1 VIRSTATRSDLG
13 ASGRRLL
20 QAAARLAA
28 VGAAAGLGLLIL
40 GPGALNGSRD
50 TLGHEL
56 RAELEQEGFTG
67 RTESTLT
74 RRLGRPVDVKLANLG
89 RLLWFDTV
97 TGLNGDNTCAG
108 CHSPTNGFGDT
119 QAIAIGIENNG
130 IVGPNRRG
138 PRNMRRAP
146 TVINTAFFPAL
157 MWNSRFSSLSGDPF
171 DNSAGFEFPAP
182 EGMTLSN
189 HPQLLVSQAFIPPTE
204 RTEVAGFGF
213 AGDNDAIRAEV
224 ARRLDAVPGY
234 RRLFGEIFPS
244 VRSGA
249 SIEFAMFARAIAE
262 FEFSL
267 TFANAPI
274 DRFARG
280 DEGALTSS
288 EERGGLLFFGKAG
301 CVSCHS
307 VSGASNEM
315 FTDFRT
321 HAIGVP
327 QLVPRSTNNQ
337 FDGIAAN
344 EDFGRQ
350 EITGD
355 VHDRYA
361 FRTPSLRNVAVE
373 AAYMHDGAF
382 TSLRAA
388 IRHHLD
394 VRASLL
400 SYDPSAQRLP
410 SDLAG
415 PIGPVTP
422 LLDALDPL
430 VSVRIELTAAELDD
444 LVAFVARGLLDP
456 RAGPARLRP
465 LVPKTLPSGRRP
477 LTFEFG
483 R

>member
-1 VIRSTATRSDLG
+1 MM
-13 ASGRRLL
+13 RRLAVCTL
-20 QAAARLAA
+20 LAGSLVLVSIVVLVPQTLSARHGSPLDDRLA
-28 VGAAAGLGLLIL
+28 
-40 GPGALNGSRD
+40 R
-50 TLGHEL
+50 T
-56 RAELEQEGFTG
+56 LEQLGFTG
-67 RTESTLT
+67 RIESTLST
-74 RRLGRPVDVKLANLG
+74 RLGRPLDRRLADVG

-97 TGLNGDNTCAG
+97 SGLNDDNSCAG

-119 QAIAIGIENNG
+119 QSIAIGIENNG
-130 IVGPNRRG
+130 VVGPDRTG

-146 TVINTAFFPAL
+146 MVVNSAFFPRL
-157 MWNSRFSSLSGDPF
+157 MWNSRFSALSGDPF
-171 DNSAGFEFPAP
+171 DNGAGFLFPAP
-182 EGMTLSN
+182 ERMTLSD
-189 HPQLLVSQAFIPPTE
+189 HPQLLVAQAFIPPTE

-213 AGDNDAIRAEV
+213 EGDNDAIRAEV
-224 ARRLDAVPGY
+224 ARRLDAVSGY
-234 RRLFGEIFPS
+234 RRLFGAIYPS

-249 SIEFAMFARAIAE
+249 QIDFTMFARAIAE

-280 DEGALTSS
+280 DNGALTSS
-288 EERGGLLFFGKAG
+288 EQRGGLLFFGKAG

-307 VSGASNEM
+307 VSGTSSEM

-321 HAIGVP
+321 HSIGVP
-327 QLVPRSTNNQ
+327 QLVPELTNNQ
-337 FDGIAAN
+337 FDGTAAN

-355 VHDRYA
+355 VRDRYA

-394 VRASLL
+394 VRASLVW
-400 SYDPSAQRLP
+400 YDPSAQRLP
-410 SDLAG
+410 GDLVG
-415 PIGPVTP
+415 RIGPVAP

-430 VSVRIELTAAELDD
+430 VSGRIELTGAELDD

-456 RAGPARLRP
+456 RAAPQRLRT
-465 LVPKTLPSGRRP
+465 LVPRTLPSGRQP